1 MFAGETEVVNMGRQ
15 SGNERMYSVKSEG
28 LFFMDQ
34 VMNVVKN
41 ASFLQ
46 PKAQIR
52 SEDEQITIS
61 LAQDDQSRYLSH
73 KNVME
78 KVVIHPGKSQFRVKF
93 GK

>member
-34 VMNVVKN
+34 VMNVVKY

-52 SEDEQITIS
+52 SEEEQITVS

-78 KVVIHPGKSQFRVKF
+78 KVVIYPGKSQFRVKF